1 MILFKVC
8 VRDEGM
14 RTLNRGQQQTKLILK
29 RLQVLKKFPKSI
41 KLAAEVLA
49 TLLSKAISNSISTGI
64 TALVSVFDKMTQHKH
79 CFKSTVTQ
87 IM

>member
-1 MILFKVC
+1 MC

-14 RTLNRGQQQTKLILK
+14 RTLNRGQQQTKQILK

-49 TLLSKAISNSISTGI
+49 TPLSKAISNGISTGI
-64 TALVSVFDKMTQHKH
+64 TVLVSAFDKMTQHRH
-79 CFKSTVTQ
+79 CFKSSVTQ